1 MIWYMRIRDFIR
13 MSDQEMEEYI
23 KRMGGIQRI
32 AARVTGSI
40 PPSRIRS
47 GLDNTKYFGAIS
59 LMFLGINQIS
69 FDNKSLMKTKCGYDF
84 CMVSPTASTKSGLSR
99 VSLCFG
105 EYSNDH
111 PFYPTYIIDFDQ
123 VTGKIVGRSDL
134 PF

>member
-13 MSDQEMEEYI
+13 MSDQEMEEYV

-32 AARVTGSI
+32 AARVTASI

-47 GLDNTKYFGAIS
+47 SLDNTKYFGAIS

-69 FDNKSLMKTKCGYDF
+69 FGNKSLMKTKCGYDF
-84 CMVSPTASTKSGLSR
+84 CMVSPTASTNR

-111 PFYPTYIIDFDQ
+111 PFYPTYIIDFDYT
-123 VTGKIVGRSDL
+123 TGKILGRSDL